1 LKDSKASPLKKE
13 KKIKRAVYF
22 IMFFAFILSYNLA
35 SAGYGVYH
43 GKENI
48 IILQAVNENVESRLE
63 YISKRK
69 EEIRLELEKLK
80 KEEEQLI
87 DDIKKEGSLMSVRKK
102 RELEHRSRE
111 LEEKIKRFIEELEK
125 LNQEE
130 QGLLGIQKPM

>member
-1 LKDSKASPLKKE
+1 MIIFTLFFVIILTYNPASEGYLIPPE
-13 KKIKRAVYF
+13 KGTVP
-22 IMFFAFILSYNLA
+22 
-35 SAGYGVYH
+35 
-43 GKENI
+43 I

>member
-1 LKDSKASPLKKE
+1 
-13 KKIKRAVYF
+13 
-22 IMFFAFILSYNLA
+22 MFFAFILSYNLA

>member
-1 LKDSKASPLKKE
+1 
-13 KKIKRAVYF
+13 
-22 IMFFAFILSYNLA
+22 MFFAFILSYNLA

-130 QGLLGIQKPM
+130 QSLLGIQKPM

>member
-1 LKDSKASPLKKE
+1 MGKAN
-13 KKIKRAVYF
+13 F
-22 IMFFAFILSYNLA
+22 FILFSVIFLTYNPALE
-35 SAGYGVYH
+35 GYWIPPE
-43 GKENI
+43 KENI